1 MLLRRRLMRR
11 GRLLLRSAGRVI
23 RVVRR
28 RPWHRRVM
36 RSRGSRRDL
45 LAAAR
50 RRMVVHAASAA
61 ARDVVIAC
69 RWPGH
74 GLRRRTRRNVGLWHL
89 IIGRSTRRR
98 WTGYVV

>member
-28 RPWHRRVM
+28 RPRYHRVM
-36 RSRGSRRDL
+36 RSRGSRRAL

-50 RRMVVHAASAA
+50 RRMVHATSAA
-61 ARDVVIAC
+61 ARDVAVA
-69 RWPGH
+69 RGWPGH
-74 GLRRRTRRNVGLWHL
+74 GLRRRTRRNVGPGHL
-89 IIGRSTRRR
+89 IVGRSTRRR